1 MQNISTIMK
10 LPQNII
16 QNIRLSLARTDP
28 KTKITFPDFLA
39 LLHKEA
45 FFREALST
53 AQIYKMSANRL
64 TYGHEVTLM
73 T

>member
-1 MQNISTIMK
+1 MQNIKM
-10 LPQNII
+10 
-16 QNIRLSLARTDP
+16 SLARIDP
-28 KTKITFPDFLA
+28 KQKITFPDFLT

-45 FFREALST
+45 FFREALSA

-73 T
+73 TQL